1 MVSDIVLLKELPAA
15 IKNSVAAYT
24 ACVAGAETKE
34 NYLGAIQKAGFH
46 KIQILD
52 ETVFP
57 IEILANDPT
66 AREIRKNLNLSPQKV
81 EELARSVVSVKVSA
95 LKPAH

>member
-1 MVSDIVLLKELPAA
+1 MVSDIVLLKEFPEE
-15 IKNSVAAYT
+15 IRNSVAAYT

-34 NYLGAIQKAGFH
+34 NYLGAIQKAGFQ

-57 IEILANDPT
+57 TQVLANDPT
-66 AREIRKNLNLSPQKV
+66 AREIVKKLNLSPQKAK
-81 EELARSVVSVKVSA
+81 ELAQSVMSVKVSA
-95 LKPAH
+95 VKPTA